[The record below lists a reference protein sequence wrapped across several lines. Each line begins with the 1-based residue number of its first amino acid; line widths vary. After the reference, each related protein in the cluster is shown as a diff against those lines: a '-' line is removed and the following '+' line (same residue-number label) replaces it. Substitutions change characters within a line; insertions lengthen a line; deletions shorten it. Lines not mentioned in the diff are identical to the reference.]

1 MKSKFNKTTLS
12 NCNAFIGL
20 ALAISTT
27 TAIADISVVRT
38 AAISYVN
45 STKNGFAT
53 AHLGTTARTFDTTGV
68 SKMVVVFSGEP
79 GFNNKVLTIA
89 GVSFNGTP
97 MTKAVNDNTQVIST
111 NDCGDVAIY
120 YLDSPPVATAG
131 TFSFTASS
139 TGGSING
146 GIATILGISGAAPG
160 VGITAK
166 NSYTSPTAA
175 SAPSTGITTS
185 GPNSLVIAAVQNSGI
200 NSSAGTPTA
209 TAPLIQIHNGN
220 WGSQWGSLASAR
232 QTVSA
237 SGATITPT
245 FSTNA
250 GGNIHVIAAEFKDAT
265 FTSITKADN
274 TDNLNL
280 TNSWVGPAV
289 PGLGDVAVWDSTVT
303 SANTTSLG
311 ANIAFAGIKILDPG
325 GAVTI
330 NAGNTLT
337 LGGPA
342 IDLDLSTATQNLTVN
357 SDLVMSAPHVWD
369 VAASRT
375 LTLGGAVSGA
385 QPVTK
390 QGLGVVTLSGT
401 SNYTGDT
408 TVTAGSLSV
417 SGSLIGST
425 TLGNLVVSDTAG
437 NNAVVNIGG
446 DMTFNRLQVGTITGA
461 AGAVNLSAGTVTAGA
476 DNELTFTFGAGA
488 TTGGYGS
495 LRMTGGTINTSRFQ
509 FGGQNVAAQNGV
521 GVGLISNGTV
531 NASSFVI
538 LSRYGT
544 LPGTIGSLTVA
555 TGGLLNHTS
564 ATAGQNLG
572 LGWQGAGR
580 AELNLTG
587 GTITSAGG
595 RVMAYGGGGAIW
607 TGTGIVNLNAGTLT
621 TTAITT
627 GGTNATAYL
636 NFAGGTLKAV
646 STQAAFLPALT
657 GVYVNGAFGSFSG
670 GAVIDTNEMNITIP
684 AALIAPVGNGV
695 ATIPVT
701 SGGSGYIG
709 APAISITD
717 GGSGFGATA
726 IANMVDDG
734 TGNGTLTVD
743 TITITN
749 PGNNYTAPVASLVG
763 GGNGVTAATLGA
775 LTTAA
780 NTSGGLT
787 KNGLGTLTL
796 NGANTFTGATS
807 VSDGSLVV
815 NGSLASSAV
824 SIASVAT
831 LGGVGSLAGTVTV
844 DSGVQITAGDGT
856 SGTLSTQ
863 NLTFSG
869 TGVINVGP
877 LGNYTT
883 NPAID
888 TPGVLTLSG
897 GVGAVTLNLNTA
909 PVPSGTYRLVGAASG
924 IADATGFT
932 LGTTPAL
939 VGRQAAGTV
948 QYDSGS
954 KTVTYTTGGTYPI
967 WSGAQSS
974 EWSTNTISP
983 LKNWQL
989 ADMSG
994 GSDFIA
1000 NDDVLFDN
1008 SGALKTVDISNGDVF
1023 PTIVNFTNTVGND
1036 YSLQGINGISG
1047 IAVLLKT
1054 GSGKLTITNPNS
1066 HTGGTTI
1073 SNGILNFVNGSLGT
1087 SGPITVNGG
1096 TLQWEASNTQDI
1108 SSRLTLFNSTTATLD
1123 TNGNDV
1129 LLANAFGGGTS
1140 GGLAKVGNGI
1150 LTLSAANT
1158 FTGIININSGT
1169 LKIGNATSLGTQAG
1183 AADGTTIASGA
1194 TLDLGGIATGVS
1206 AERLTASGTGV
1217 LGNGAINSSAAIAT
1231 PFIGVRYL
1239 TLTGDTTLGFTNRW
1253 DVGSATAANNGFVGG
1268 GFTLNLTG
1276 SGAGQASL
1284 NFLGE
1289 TDLGDIN
1296 INLGNASTAIAYLQ
1310 GNTTLGQPGKTV
1322 TITGGSI
1329 LDVFTN
1335 STLTSI
1341 DKKFDLDNGV
1351 FRISKVGAMSLP
1363 GTIKFTGVG
1372 TINANG
1378 ATVAITS
1385 SNEISGNGNFIKAG
1399 AGSLALNFA
1408 NVYSGDTTVS
1418 AGALILQNSI
1428 ALGATAAG
1436 TTVADTARVELDNIT
1451 ITGEAITL
1459 SGAGT
1464 NFFGAL
1470 QGRSGSNVWT
1480 GPITIAADATR
1491 IGTAVNSTLTVSG
1504 VIDDGVNDYRIMF
1517 RPADTLATPST
1528 VFVTGA
1534 NTYTGGTSIV
1544 GNGGPVVVNS
1554 INSVVSG
1561 SLTSNLGAPTTAAN
1575 GLIMIG
1581 ATTVGGTLSY
1591 SGPGETT
1598 DRTVQIGTNA
1608 ATPVVGDIGGAAIEN
1623 NGTGGALTF
1632 SAVNFNT
1639 PTNALTGTSPTRTLT
1654 LGGSNANANTIS
1666 GIIQNNQIAGAL
1678 TALVNVA
1685 KTGAG
1690 NWTLAGANIYTG
1702 NTTVTGGTLNITGT
1716 YTGNTTASTLA
1727 LGTAAANTVVNV
1739 SNDMTLS
1746 AITGAN
1752 IAGSNTAYNQTAG
1765 NVVIST
1771 AALSGAYVARIGYGY
1786 FNLTGGTFKSNGAFS
1801 IGTSGSS
1808 SSTAVAYVGGTGFL
1822 DWSGANNQTVGYTS
1836 AASLTVGPGGSVSRG
1851 SSANTTW
1858 LATDSG
1864 SSAIL
1869 NVAGGSLNLGTAG
1882 TLRVNNT
1889 GSGGTSVT
1897 FNVAAGTLT
1906 MGKVLATNGSNSG
1919 SLYANYAGGTLK
1931 ASATLAT
1938 SPMNVLTSVSTV
1950 FGPIDN
1956 VGTAQDFNGG
1966 LTIDTDGFSMPYG
1979 NALLGVTGNGVK
1991 QADIAITPGSG
2002 YIGAPLVTFTGGTLA
2017 ANGTPASG
2025 YAVVSGGAVTEI
2037 VITSPGTYT
2046 VDPTVT
2052 LTGGGGSGASV
2063 SLGVLSPNPADTGL
2077 TKSGAGTL
2085 TLSGDNTYTGATSVT
2100 VGTLA
2105 LVGGSQTSPITVS
2118 ASASLGFTLESPTTS
2133 TSTFDLSAGT
2143 IKITGTPTL
2152 ASYTLISSSTGITGT
2167 PVLDAPISGYELK
2180 VVGSALVLRK
2190 AGYASWADINAIGST
2205 PDQDKDGDGVSNAV
2219 EYVLGGDVN
2228 TNDLSKLPTIS
2239 TSGGNMLFSFKR
2251 ARTSL
2256 DGSTTV
2262 AIEVGTALDAWPN
2275 TFNVGTTT
2283 ALSTPGVTVLE
2294 DSPTGFDTITLSVT
2308 QAPDPK
2314 KFGRLK
2320 VTVTP

>member
-1 MKSKFNKTTLS
+1 
-12 NCNAFIGL
+12 
-20 ALAISTT
+20 
-27 TAIADISVVRT
+27 
-38 AAISYVN
+38 
-45 STKNGFAT
+45 
-53 AHLGTTARTFDTTGV
+53 
-68 SKMVVVFSGEP
+68 
-79 GFNNKVLTIA
+79 
-89 GVSFNGTP
+89 
-97 MTKAVNDNTQVIST
+97 
-111 NDCGDVAIY
+111 
-120 YLDSPPVATAG
+120 
-131 TFSFTASS
+131 
-139 TGGSING
+139 
-146 GIATILGISGAAPG
+146 
-160 VGITAK
+160 
-166 NSYTSPTAA
+166 
-175 SAPSTGITTS
+175 
-185 GPNSLVIAAVQNSGI
+185 
-200 NSSAGTPTA
+200 
-209 TAPLIQIHNGN
+209 
-220 WGSQWGSLASAR
+220 
-232 QTVSA
+232 
-237 SGATITPT
+237 
-245 FSTNA
+245 
-250 GGNIHVIAAEFKDAT
+250 
-265 FTSITKADN
+265 
-274 TDNLNL
+274 
-280 TNSWVGPAV
+280 
-289 PGLGDVAVWDSTVT
+289 
-303 SANTTSLG
+303 
-311 ANIAFAGIKILDPG
+311 
-325 GAVTI
+325 
-330 NAGNTLT
+330 
-337 LGGPA
+337 
-342 IDLDLSTATQNLTVN
+342 
-357 SDLVMSAPHVWD
+357 
-369 VAASRT
+369 
-375 LTLGGAVSGA
+375 
-385 QPVTK
+385 
-390 QGLGVVTLSGT
+390 
-401 SNYTGDT
+401 
-408 TVTAGSLSV
+408 
-417 SGSLIGST
+417 
-425 TLGNLVVSDTAG
+425 
-437 NNAVVNIGG
+437 
-446 DMTFNRLQVGTITGA
+446 
-461 AGAVNLSAGTVTAGA
+461 
-476 DNELTFTFGAGA
+476 
-488 TTGGYGS
+488 
-495 LRMTGGTINTSRFQ
+495 
-509 FGGQNVAAQNGV
+509 
-521 GVGLISNGTV
+521 
-531 NASSFVI
+531 
-538 LSRYGT
+538 
-544 LPGTIGSLTVA
+544 
-555 TGGLLNHTS
+555 
-564 ATAGQNLG
+564 
-572 LGWQGAGR
+572 
-580 AELNLTG
+580 
-587 GTITSAGG
+587 
-595 RVMAYGGGGAIW
+595 
-607 TGTGIVNLNAGTLT
+607 
-621 TTAITT
+621 
-627 GGTNATAYL
+627 
-636 NFAGGTLKAV
+636 
-646 STQAAFLPALT
+646 LT

-787 KNGLGTLTL
+787 KNGLGSLTL

-844 DSGVQITAGDGT
+844 DSGVQITAGNGA

-863 NLTFSG
+863 NLTFIG

-1654 LGGSNANANTIS
+1654 LGGSNTAANAIS

-1739 SNDMTLS
+1739 SNDMTLF

-1858 LATDSG
+1858 LATESG

-1882 TLRVNNT
+1882 ILRVNNT
-1889 GSGGTSVT
+1889 VSGGTSVT

-1906 MGKVLATNGSNSG
+1906 MGKVLDTNGSTSG

-1938 SPMNVLTSVSTV
+1938 SPMNVLTSVSTL
-1950 FGPIDN
+1950 FGAIDN
-1956 VGTAQDFNGG
+1956 IGTAQDFTGG
-1966 LTIDTDGFSMPYG
+1966 LTIDTNGFFLPYG
-1979 NALLGVTGNGVK
+1979 NALLGATGNGVK
-1991 QADIAITPGSG
+1991 QADITVTGGSG
-2002 YIGAPLVTFTGGTLA
+2002 YIGAPLVQFTGGTLA

-2190 AGYASWADINAIGST
+2190 AGYASWADIDAVGSN

-2228 TNDLSKLPTIS
+2228 TNDLSKLPTLS

-2251 ARTSL
+2251 KRTSL

>member
-20 ALAISTT
+20 ALAISMTP
-27 TAIADISVVRT
+27 AIADISVVRT

-45 STKNGFAT
+45 SAKNGFAT
-53 AHLGTTARTFDTTGV
+53 AHNGTTARTFDTTGV

-79 GFNNKVLTIA
+79 GFNNKVLTIT

-1889 GSGGTSVT
+1889 DSGGTSVT

-2190 AGYASWADINAIGST
+2190 VGYATWADINAIGST

>member
-1 MKSKFNKTTLS
+1 
-12 NCNAFIGL
+12 
-20 ALAISTT
+20 
-27 TAIADISVVRT
+27 
-38 AAISYVN
+38 
-45 STKNGFAT
+45 
-53 AHLGTTARTFDTTGV
+53 
-68 SKMVVVFSGEP
+68 
-79 GFNNKVLTIA
+79 
-89 GVSFNGTP
+89 

-131 TFSFTASS
+131 TFSFTAST

-166 NSYTSPTAA
+166 TSTSSPTAA
-175 SAPSTGITTS
+175 STPSTSITTS
-185 GPNSLVIAAVQNSGI
+185 GPNSLVIAAVQNSGA
-200 NSSAGTPTA
+200 NSSAGNPTA

-280 TNSWVGPAV
+280 TNSWVGAAV
-289 PGLGDVAVWDSTVT
+289 PGLSDVAVWDSTVT

-425 TLGNLVVSDTAG
+425 TLGNMVISDTAG

-488 TTGGYGS
+488 ATGGYGS

-844 DSGVQITAGDGT
+844 DSGVQITAGNGT

-1129 LLANAFGGGTS
+1129 TLASAFGGGTS

-1231 PFIGVRYL
+1231 PFTGVRYL

-1666 GIIQNNQIAGAL
+1666 GIIQNNQISGAL

-1739 SNDMTLS
+1739 SNDMTLF

-1889 GSGGTSVT
+1889 DSGGTSVT

-1966 LTIDTDGFSMPYG
+1966 LTIDTDSFSMPYG

-2190 AGYASWADINAIGST
+2190 AGYASWADIDAVGSN

-2228 TNDLSKLPTIS
+2228 TNDLSKLPTLS

-2251 ARTSL
+2251 KRTSI